1 MVVGPDDVGANVRT
15 RRRRRGSDLESSLS
29 PTDVALR
36 PHRVR
41 LELDTLVRWLNRR
54 RECQMFAAIRY
65 YRTDPDSI
73 ESVVRRVKE
82 GFVPIIRET
91 PGFVS
96 YFVLAPRQG
105 EIVSV
110 SVFEEQWGAEESN
123 MKAEQWVRQ
132 NLSELLPSP
141 EFAEGQVVVYEAK

>member
-1 MVVGPDDVGANVRT
+1 
-15 RRRRRGSDLESSLS
+15 
-29 PTDVALR
+29 LR
-36 PHRVR
+36 P
-41 LELDTLVRWLNRR
+41 DTLLRR
-54 RECQMFAAIRY
+54 PKRRKECQMFSAIRY

-82 GFVPIIRET
+82 GFVPLIRGM

-96 YFVLAPRQG
+96 YFVLTPRPG

-110 SVFEEQWGAEESN
+110 SVFEEQRGAEETN
-123 MKAEQWVRQ
+123 TMAEEWVRQ

-141 EFAEGQVVVYEAK
+141 EFADGRVVVYEAR

>member
-1 MVVGPDDVGANVRT
+1 
-15 RRRRRGSDLESSLS
+15 
-29 PTDVALR
+29 
-36 PHRVR
+36 
-41 LELDTLVRWLNRR
+41 
-54 RECQMFAAIRY
+54 MFAAIRY

-82 GFVPIIRET
+82 DFVPIIRAT

-96 YFVLAPRQG
+96 YFVLTPRQG

-110 SVFEEQWGAEESN
+110 SVFEEQQGAEESHL
-123 MKAEQWVRQ
+123 KAEEWVRQ

>member
-1 MVVGPDDVGANVRT
+1 
-15 RRRRRGSDLESSLS
+15 
-29 PTDVALR
+29 
-36 PHRVR
+36 
-41 LELDTLVRWLNRR
+41 
-54 RECQMFAAIRY
+54 MFAAIRY

-82 GFVPIIRET
+82 GFVPTIRES

-96 YFVLAPRQG
+96 YFVLTPRQG

-110 SVFEEQWGAEESN
+110 SVFEEQRDAQESNFKAEE
-123 MKAEQWVRQ
+123 WVRQ

>member
-1 MVVGPDDVGANVRT
+1 
-15 RRRRRGSDLESSLS
+15 
-29 PTDVALR
+29 
-36 PHRVR
+36 
-41 LELDTLVRWLNRR
+41 
-54 RECQMFAAIRY
+54 MFATIRY

-73 ESVVRRVKE
+73 DSVARRVKE
-82 GFVPIIRET
+82 GFVPLIRET

-96 YFVLAPRQG
+96 YFVLTPRQG

-110 SVFEEQWGAEESN
+110 SVFEEQRGAQESN
-123 MKAEQWVRQ
+123 MKAEEWVRQ